1 MSAYN
6 DSKLNEI
13 LAAINNLDYGSILIT
28 IHEGEITQLDITE
41 KKRFPLTK
49 NRVTDIQK
57 SASKRSFR

>member
-13 LAAINNLDYGSILIT
+13 LSAIQNLNYGSILIT

-49 NRVTDIQK
+49 NRTTDIQK
-57 SASKRSFR
+57 TTAKRSIR

>member
-1 MSAYN
+1 MR
-6 DSKLNEI
+6 KLS
-13 LAAINNLDYGSILIT
+13 NLDYGSILIT